1 MMLESFG
8 VLENDKIKPENSKY
22 ANYYIGLLKNLPP
35 QGVLNYSDLFEEQ
48 FMSIYVDKQFKISF
62 LFTPIIFLS
71 LVYAGYAVITLKNG
85 RP

>member
-48 FMSIYVDKQFKISF
+48 FMSIYVDMQFKISF
-62 LFTPIIFLS
+62 CLHQSFSYLWYMQDMLS
-71 LVYAGYAVITLKNG
+71 L
-85 RP
+85 R